1 MVKIKI
7 FDEKWTWYF
16 FLFFVKHD
24 MDFFMKHLVKK
35 KRDRLINQEGFK
47 VNIQDFDEKWPARE
61 LLYYPYLW
69 KLIWTTIFCEIWYG
83 QKFHIPE
90 RNINCGKIVV
100 FVDNR
105 SQPRIQRI
113 WHDLEASLD
122 TGDNE
127 INIVTSALFRAHCL

>member
-1 MVKIKI
+1 MKSVY
-7 FDEKWTWYF
+7 FWSEKLYWKYCPFKLWPPKKALKKHHNLEKNLRMF
-16 FLFFVKHD
+16 KWKWEKVSKDFWWKMKVILDISSFLFFVKHD
-24 MDFFMKHLVKK
+24 RNMDKKFF
-35 KRDRLINQEGFK
+35 I
-47 VNIQDFDEKWPARE
+47 
-61 LLYYPYLW
+61 
-69 KLIWTTIFCEIWYG
+69 
-83 QKFHIPE
+83 IPE